1 MSDEIEDKEFFDRA
15 DAIIALANSQCDDF
29 PIGKVSS
36 SLLFAAAR
44 FNAFIVASSAKDLDQ
59 LKEEK
64 EEAIKYFKQQYEK
77 FLLKIW
83 MNTLK
88 TTGRIFRNRENKI
101 N

>member
-44 FNAFIVASSAKDLDQ
+44 FNAFIVASSAKDLDE
-59 LKEEK
+59 LKK
-64 EEAIKYFKQQYEK
+64 DKAEAIKYFKEQYEK
-77 FLLKIW
+77 VFI
-83 MNTLK
+83 
-88 TTGRIFRNRENKI
+88 ENMDEYIKNYGKNI
-101 N
+101 QEQRKN

>member
-15 DAIIALANSQCDDF
+15 DAIIALANSQCDDSS
-29 PIGKVSS
+29 IGKVSS

-77 FLLKIW
+77 VFI
-83 MNTLK
+83 
-88 TTGRIFRNRENKI
+88 ENMDEYIK
-101 N
+101 NYGKNVEEQRKN

>member
-77 FLLKIW
+77 VFI
-83 MNTLK
+83 
-88 TTGRIFRNRENKI
+88 ENMDEYIKNYGKNI
-101 N
+101 QEQRK

>member
-59 LKEEK
+59 IKEEK

-77 FLLKIW
+77 VFI
-83 MNTLK
+83 
-88 TTGRIFRNRENKI
+88 ENMDEYIKNYGKNI
-101 N
+101 QEQRK